1 LAGFGIEMPFAA
13 VMNRPVLHSLPVNK
27 ALTDRNPVMSL
38 GNIPIQPGIIAK
50 EAYRVEDSSG
60 EVTRLLIELK
70 GRRHEAAARLFDL
83 LYVELRRLARRH
95 LLNERPEHTLQATA
109 LVHEAYLRLVDGH
122 QDWQNRAHFF
132 AVASSA
138 MRRILVDHARAK
150 RAAKRPGSQKQSN
163 PDDLPPLAIEHY
175 DDVIEID
182 LALLKLSKL
191 DARQSRIVELR
202 YFGGLTA
209 EEAAEALAVSV
220 ITVQRD
226 WAVAK
231 AWLHGEL
238 AGRAGAP

>member
-1 LAGFGIEMPFAA
+1 M
-13 VMNRPVLHSLPVNK
+13 
-27 ALTDRNPVMSL
+27 
-38 GNIPIQPGIIAK
+38 
-50 EAYRVEDSSG
+50 EDSSG

-70 GRRHEAAARLFDL
+70 GRRQEAASRLFDL

-95 LLNERPEHTLQATA
+95 LLNERSDHTLQATA
-109 LVHEAYLRLVDGH
+109 LVHEAYLRMVGGRH
-122 QDWQNRAHFF
+122 DWQNRAHFF

-150 RAAKRPGSQKQSN
+150 RAVKRPGSQEQLN
-163 PDDLPPLAIEHY
+163 LDDLPLLFNERY
-175 DDVIEID
+175 GDVIAID
-182 LALLKLSKL
+182 LALQKLGKI
-191 DARQSRIVELR
+191 DARQCRIVELR

-209 EEAAEALAVSV
+209 EEAAEALGVSA

-238 AGRAGAP
+238 AGRAAAP